1 MNIKVVINDINRLTQ
16 TIAQLQSEI
25 EDLNEQIATK
35 DITISQ
41 LTTQVQ
47 TLNTEITTL
56 ETQITQ
62 LNSTIET
69 QAQTIS
75 TLQAQITDLDSQI
88 TTLNNQI
95 TSLNAQI
102 TSLNQQIASYDLQIN
117 QINGETV
124 SDPLT
129 YLATTKSLI
138 LSALQNK
145 GSSATSSTTFREYAT
160 EITKIPSFPPAETT
174 LLLHLDSDNNLNDS
188 SIYHRPILTCGT
200 GTPTIVTTESKFGN
214 GSLYLDGTCGL
225 YVNQTNF
232 YPFQMPE
239 WTFECFFKPIS
250 WNTST
255 QYAFF
260 GNRYTY
266 HSGTSYEYDCWHRF
280 IYYSPYE
287 VFSFQHE
294 NISSTSTPLIKSYEF
309 RASMPSEQWHHLA
322 VVRNSLDPNYS
333 EQYYLDG
340 VALSVNTTA
349 VPSMYNSQRD
359 ISIFHNIPAAMGL
372 MCYNAQTEFNR
383 FTPCYVNEI
392 RFSSVCR
399 YSTNFTPP
407 TEPFS
412 S

>member
-1 MNIKVVINDINRLTQ
+1 MNIKVVINDVNRLTQ

-25 EDLNEQIATK
+25 EDLNEQITTK
-35 DITISQ
+35 NTIITQ
-41 LTTQVQ
+41 LTAQVE

-145 GSSATSSTTFREYAT
+145 GSSATISTPFRNYAT
-160 EITKIPSFPPAETT
+160 EITNLPSFPPAETT

-188 SIYHRPILTCGT
+188 SVYHRPILTCGT

-225 YVNQTNF
+225 YVNQTDF

-239 WTFECFFKPIS
+239 WTFECFFKPVN
-250 WNTST
+250 WTST
-255 QYAFF
+255 NNYYFF
-260 GNRYTY
+260 GNRYVYNSNTPEAFDCAHRLFY
-266 HSGTSYEYDCWHRF
+266 IFDNNQLVFGHENYANVSSQDPKLDYFVMTSPSSTWHHIAITRNSNATSYNEIC
-280 IYYSPYE
+280 
-287 VFSFQHE
+287 
-294 NISSTSTPLIKSYEF
+294 
-309 RASMPSEQWHHLA
+309 
-322 VVRNSLDPNYS
+322 
-333 EQYYLDG
+333 YLDG
-340 VALSVNTTA
+340 IALTVNNNN
-349 VPSMYNSQRD
+349 SHIYNSIRNM
-359 ISIFHNIPAAMGL
+359 SVFHNIPSTLGL
-372 MCYNAQTEFNR
+372 MCYYNQIDFIR

-399 YSTNFTPP
+399 YTSDFTPP
-407 TEPFS
+407 TQPFTS
-412 S
+412 